1 MIKKVLLIDTVG
13 DGHHDSYIKGIVNN
27 TPEFEFA
34 AIYPKNILGIKKLYK
49 LEIDLTNKSLKNYV
63 AFLKLI
69 KKVIKQEKPDVVHF
83 LYGDYLYRFFG
94 IGLGRIYRKHRF
106 VITYHHIRRGFL
118 LDISLKR
125 LFRHSTVGIVH
136 TESLKSDLNGM
147 GIENVSLINYPS
159 FNKLSEKSKEEIRDA
174 FGIGHDE
181 KVISSLGATRYDK
194 GVDILLD
201 ALKKVEGE
209 FLLLLAGKPT
219 DFDESF
225 IKEKISCYSEK
236 VKLIPRFLSDEEMA
250 DFVKMSDI
258 IVLPYRFVFDG
269 ASGPLVE
276 AVANRKC
283 IVGPSH
289 GSLGQIIEKNSL
301 GYTFETENS
310 ESLAKAIDLALK
322 EDFEPNE
329 KYIGFRELLTPKG
342 FGKMYG
348 EIYLDKEG
356 KI

>member
-1 MIKKVLLIDTVG
+1 MKVLFIDTAG
-13 DGHHDSYIKGIVNN
+13 DGHHDSYINGIVNN
-27 TPEFEFA
+27 IQNCEFV
-34 AIYPKNILGIKKLYK
+34 AIYPKKISCIAKVYELKL
-49 LEIDLTNKSLKNYV
+49 DLTNKSLSNYV
-63 AFLKLI
+63 KFLSLVKR
-69 KKVIKQEKPDVVHF
+69 VIKLEKPDVVHF

-94 IGLGRIYRKHRF
+94 IGLGRIYKKQRF

-118 LDISLKR
+118 LDLSIKR
-125 LFRHSTVGIVH
+125 LFGHSTVGIVH
-136 TESLKSDLNGM
+136 TESLKQDLNDM
-147 GIENVSLINYPS
+147 SIENVALINYPS
-159 FNKLSEKSKEEIRDA
+159 FNKISEKCKEEIRGFWGIKSDA
-174 FGIGHDE
+174 

-201 ALKKVEGE
+201 ALKKVEGD
-209 FLLLLAGKPT
+209 FVLLLAGKPT

-276 AVANRKC
+276 AVANGKC
-283 IVGPSH
+283 IVGPNH
-289 GSLGQIIEKNSL
+289 GSLGQIIERNSL

-322 EDFEPNE
+322 ENFEPNE